1 MLWAVAAAS
10 PCTTSKA
17 GTTVMA
23 KAPPTMLIR
32 YRAPAIL
39 ASWRGEAPVT
49 EYITDGSRLVK
60 VTRGRQDADDLS
72 ASGHRAWS
80 CIALKAR
87 PSCPSALTDCSFE
100 RPFEI
105 SFASLR

>member
-10 PCTTSKA
+10 PCTISKA

-39 ASWRGEAPVT
+39 ASWRGEAAVT
-49 EYITDGSRLVK
+49 ESITDRSRLVK
-60 VTRGRQDADDLS
+60 VTRGRQDADDLRAS
-72 ASGHRAWS
+72 AHGAWP

-87 PSCPSALTDCSFE
+87 PSRASALMGCSFE
-100 RPFEI
+100 RPLEI